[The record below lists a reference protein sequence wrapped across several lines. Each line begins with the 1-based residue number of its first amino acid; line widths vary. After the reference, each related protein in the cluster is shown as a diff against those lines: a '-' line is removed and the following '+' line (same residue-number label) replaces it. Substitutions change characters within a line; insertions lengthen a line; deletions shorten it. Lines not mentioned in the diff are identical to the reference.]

1 MIMYWVTAAI
11 MTVLSALVY
20 WVFHWYFHR
29 GKLGNWR
36 EYVGFKGWLRWGW
49 KARWNMAVLA
59 LAIMVMNWVTMPKDL
74 I

>member
-1 MIMYWVTAAI
+1 MIMYWATAAI
-11 MTVLSALVY
+11 MGVLSALIY
-20 WVFHWYFHR
+20 WILHWHFHR

-36 EYVGFKGWLRWGW
+36 TYMGFKGWLRWGW
-49 KARWNMAVLA
+49 KARWNMAVLF